1 MEIITKSGAWF
12 YYTLN
17 GHDERWQGK
26 ERVKEALAIKKD
38 LAKEIEDMVMARLRG
53 TEAPEGEPTEE
64 PTEEELQDI

>member
-1 MEIITKSGAWF
+1 M
-12 YYTLN
+12 N

-53 TEAPEGEPTEE
+53 AEAPLEE